1 MAGGDRQRSDG
12 ELLAATRAGDNG
24 AFEQLYERYV
34 RDAVRTA
41 RGLTHSQSAAEE
53 LCAEAFAR
61 VLRALRT
68 GHGPD
73 SSFGAYLVT
82 TIRNLHFDQ
91 HRRGRDVRER
101 LLAAGTLTVDAA
113 DESLEA
119 VAERELVGRA
129 YTTLPERWRVI
140 LWLTEVEERPVVEIA
155 HQLHLAPNA
164 VAALAYRARDGLRD
178 AWLQPHVAE
187 PSDPAC
193 IEVRS
198 WLGGFVRTSITP
210 RRRRL
215 VDAHL
220 ERCAECRSQVD
231 GLRVVA
237 ARLRSCLAGVVLAA
251 AALALATA
259 ASEPVWAPDGE
270 PLRHLP
276 EVVVDR

>member
-12 ELLAATRAGDNG
+12 ELLAATRAGDND
-24 AFEQLYERYV
+24 AFEQLYERYL

-41 RGLTHSQSAAEE
+41 RGLTRSQSAAEE

-68 GHGPD
+68 GHGPEA
-73 SSFGAYLVT
+73 SFGAYLVT

-101 LLAAGTLTVDAA
+101 LLAVGTLTVDAA

-119 VAERELVGRA
+119 IAERELVGKA

-155 HQLHLAPNA
+155 RELHLAPNA

-178 AWLQPHVAE
+178 AWLQQHVAE

-193 IEVRS
+193 AEVRS
-198 WLGGFVRTSITP
+198 WLGGYVRGSITH
-210 RRRRL
+210 RRHRL
-215 VDAHL
+215 VEAHL
-220 ERCAECRSQVD
+220 QQCGECRSQAD

-237 ARLRSCLAGVVLAA
+237 ARLRSRLAGVVVVV
-251 AALALATA
+251 AALALVMAGG
-259 ASEPVWAPDGE
+259 EPAWAPAGE
-270 PLRHLP
+270 PLHHLP
-276 EVVVDR
+276 AVSVDR